1 MDTTVADTL
10 IGTTIDG
17 RYRITGRVA
26 RGGMATVYTAVDD
39 RLERTVALKIIHPSQ
54 ATNVHFVDRF
64 TDEAKTIARL
74 THPNVVAVYDQG
86 RHQGLPYLVMEYVQG
101 RTLRDLLTQRRR
113 LNPVEALAILEQM
126 LAAIA
131 AAHRAGLVHRDVK
144 PENVLVAEAPSGG
157 LANLVDSV
165 VKVADFG
172 LARAVEAS
180 SSDDSGQLMAT
191 VAYVAPELVT
201 DGRSD
206 ARSDVYSAGI
216 VLFEMLTGKVPYD
229 GGEPVEIAWRHVDND
244 VPAPSSVV
252 KGLPKALDDLVARAT
267 RRDPGARPT
276 DAGALLAE
284 VQVVRDDLGAANV
297 ETALLRQVP
306 QRPPAA
312 DATTVVP
319 ALTSP
324 FPRSGGDRPTWARLP
339 DQGGGTVHR
348 GGQRRRSAPPMPAA
362 AHGGGTDRRRVLIMV
377 AVALMVLTVVGSTWW
392 VMVGR
397 YTDAPQL
404 VNATRQIAEQQATTG
419 GFSIRY
425 DDGRYDENTP
435 KDVVL
440 AQNPPAGENML
451 KGGVLDV
458 TLSLG
463 PERYQVPDIVGLE
476 QAAAKGELDGAKL
489 KVKEGTAK
497 YSDTVPQGVVIS
509 SDPKAGESLKPGE
522 TVTIV
527 VSKGKAP
534 ISVPDVKGKS
544 IDEARAQLQGLGL
557 RVLEE
562 RQDSD
567 EPANSI
573 LSQSPDPGT
582 GVEKDTEIKLR
593 ISNGPPLVTVP
604 DLTNQPCP
612 QAQQTLEG
620 MNLRVRVQFNP
631 NGLVRQQSPGGNTQ
645 VPPQTEV
652 VLNCL

>member
-26 RGGMATVYTAVDD
+26 RGGMATVYTATDE

-157 LANLVDSV
+157 VGNLVDAV

-180 SSDDSGQLMAT
+180 SADDSGQLMAT

-201 DGRSD
+201 DGHAD
-206 ARSDVYSAGI
+206 ARTDVYSAGI
-216 VLFEMLTGKVPYD
+216 VLFEMLTGRVPFD
-229 GGEPVEIAWRHVDND
+229 GDDPVAVAWQHVDND
-244 VPAPSSVV
+244 VPAPSGVV
-252 KGLPKALDDLVARAT
+252 KGLPSVLDDLVARAT

-284 VQVVRDDLGAANV
+284 VQTVRDDLGAANV

-306 QRPPAA
+306 ASRTAVA

-319 ALTSP
+319 AVT
-324 FPRSGGDRPTWARLP
+324 DRPTWARLP
-339 DQGGGTVHR
+339 GQAPARGQEYTAGRVPRSRSRSGGV
-348 GGQRRRSAPPMPAA
+348 
-362 AHGGGTDRRRVLIMV
+362 DRRKIFLSAAI
-377 AVALMVLTVVGSTWW
+377 ALMLIVVIGSTWW
-392 VMVGR
+392 VFLGR
-397 YTDAPQL
+397 YSDAPTM
-404 VNATRQIAEQQATTG
+404 VNMTKAQAELYAKQN
-419 GFSIRY
+419 GFDLFYAEGQFS
-425 DDGRYDENTP
+425 ENVA
-435 KDVVL
+435 KDTVV
-440 AQNPPAGENML
+440 AQDPAAGERIVR
-451 KGGVLDV
+451 GGAITL

-463 PERYQVPDIVGLE
+463 KERFAVPDLAGLE
-476 QAAAKGELDGAKL
+476 LTAAQGELEQMGL
-489 KVKEGTAK
+489 KIKKGGHQ
-497 YSDTVPQGVVIS
+497 YSDTIPEGAVIS
-509 SDPKAGESLKPGE
+509 SDPKSGTELKRGD
-522 TVTIV
+522 TVTV
-527 VSKGKAP
+527 VTSDGKAP
-534 ISVPDVKGKS
+534 IQVPELVGKNINDVRN
-544 IDEARAQLQGLGL
+544 ELAGLGL
-557 RVLEE
+557 QAQE
-562 RQDSD
+562 RYKDSD
-567 EPANSI
+567 QPADTVI
-573 LSQSPDPGT
+573 AQTPKPGT
-582 GVEKDTEIKLR
+582 GAARDDVVTLDVSK
-593 ISNGPPLVTVP
+593 GPPLVTVP
-604 DLTNQPCP
+604 DLTNQPCR
-612 QAQQTLEG
+612 QAEATLRGMGLNVHIDFNADAFVRSQQ
-620 MNLRVRVQFNP
+620 
-631 NGLVRQQSPGGNTQ
+631 PGGNTP
-645 VPPQTEV
+645 VAPGSEV
-652 VLNCL
+652 RIQCF

>member
-101 RTLRDLLTQRRR
+101 RTLRDLLSQRRR

-157 LANLVDSV
+157 IANLVDSV

-180 SSDDSGQLMAT
+180 STDESGQLMAT

-201 DGRSD
+201 DGHAD
-206 ARSDVYSAGI
+206 ARTDVYSAGI
-216 VLFEMLTGKVPYD
+216 VLFEMLTGRVPYD
-229 GGEPVEIAWRHVDND
+229 GGEPVEVAWQHVDND
-244 VPAPSSVV
+244 VPAPSSIV
-252 KGLPKALDDLVARAT
+252 KGLPSVLDDLVARAT
-267 RRDPGARPT
+267 RRDAGARPT

-306 QRPPAA
+306 ARPPAA
-312 DATTVVP
+312 DATALVPTVTSVFP
-319 ALTSP
+319 AAS
-324 FPRSGGDRPTWARLP
+324 DRPTWARLP
-339 DQGGGTVHR
+339 EQNPR
-348 GGQRRRSAPPMPAA
+348 GQRRRGAPAPFPDGPADRF
-362 AHGGGTDRRRVLIMV
+362 GDRRRIFIIA
-377 AVALMVLTVVGSTWW
+377 AVSLMVLTVVFSTWW
-392 VMVGR
+392 VTAGR
-397 YTDAPQL
+397 YTDAPQF
-404 VNATRQIAEQQATTG
+404 VNMTRSQAEQEAKAK
-419 GFSIRY
+419 GFSVSF
-425 DDGRYDENTP
+425 DDGRYDENIP

-440 AQNPPAGENML
+440 AQDPPARERL
-451 KGGVLDV
+451 VKGGQLTL

-463 PERYQVPDIVGLE
+463 QERYPVPDVVGVE
-476 QAAAKGELDGAKL
+476 KAAAKGEIEGTKL
-489 KVKEGTAK
+489 KFKEGDGK
-497 YSDTVPQGVVIS
+497 YSDDVPQGVVIS
-509 SDPKAGESLKPGE
+509 VTPNVGDLLKPGA
-522 TVTIV
+522 TVTV
-527 VSKGKAP
+527 VISKGKAP
-534 ISVPDVKGKS
+534 ITVPDVKGKN
-544 IDEARAQLQGLGL
+544 INDARNQLQGLGL
-557 RVLEE
+557 VVVE
-562 RQDSD
+562 QYKDSD
-567 EPANSI
+567 QPADTVI
-573 LSQSPDPGT
+573 GQSPGPESGA
-582 GVEKDTEIKLR
+582 EKDDEIKLDV
-593 ISNGPPLVTVP
+593 SKGPPQVNVP
-604 DLTNQPCP
+604 DLTNQPCQ
-612 QAQQTLEG
+612 QAAQTLQSSG
-620 MNLRVRVQFNP
+620 LQARINFNP
-631 NGLVRQQSPGGNTQ
+631 NGLVRQQNPGPNTP

>member
-26 RGGMATVYTAVDD
+26 RGGMATVYTATDE

-74 THPNVVAVYDQG
+74 THPNIVAVYDQG

-157 LANLVDSV
+157 AGNLVDSV

-180 SSDDSGQLMAT
+180 TADDSGQLMAT

-201 DGRSD
+201 DGHAD
-206 ARSDVYSAGI
+206 ARTDVYSAGI
-216 VLFEMLTGKVPYD
+216 VLFEMLTGRVPFD
-229 GGEPVEIAWRHVDND
+229 GDDPVAVAWEHVDND

-252 KGLPKALDDLVARAT
+252 KGLPSVLDDLTARAT

-284 VQVVRDDLGAANV
+284 VQTVRDDLGAANV

-306 QRPPAA
+306 ASRAAMA

-319 ALTSP
+319 AVA
-324 FPRSGGDRPTWARLP
+324 DRPPWARLP
-339 DQGGGTVHR
+339 GQNGPSGPGGPPPR
-348 GGQRRRSAPPMPAA
+348 GQEYTAGRVPRSRSQKSGP
-362 AHGGGTDRRRVLIMV
+362 DRRKIFLSAAI
-377 AVALMVLTVVGSTWW
+377 AVMVLVVVGSTWW
-392 VMVGR
+392 VFLGR
-397 YTDAPQL
+397 YSDAPAM
-404 VNATRQIAEQQATTG
+404 VNMTKAQAELFADQN
-419 GFSIRY
+419 GFELFY
-425 DDGRYDENTP
+425 AEGQFNENIP
-435 KDVVL
+435 KDTVVNQDP
-440 AQNPPAGENML
+440 AAGERIVR
-451 KGGVLDV
+451 GGAITL

-463 PERYQVPDIVGLE
+463 KERFGVPDLAGLE
-476 QAAAKGELDGAKL
+476 LTAAQGELEQLGL
-489 KVKEGTAK
+489 KIKKGNHQ
-497 YSDTVPQGVVIS
+497 YSDTIPEGAVIS
-509 SDPKAGESLKPGE
+509 SDPKAGTELKRGD
-522 TVTIV
+522 TVTV
-527 VSKGKAP
+527 VTSDGKAP
-534 ISVPDVKGKS
+534 IQVPDLVGKN
-544 IDEARAQLQGLGL
+544 INDVRNELAGLGL
-557 RVLEE
+557 QAQE
-562 RQDSD
+562 RYKDSD
-567 EPANSI
+567 QPADTVI
-573 LSQSPDPGT
+573 AQTPKPGT
-582 GVEKDTEIKLR
+582 GAARDDVVTLDVSK
-593 ISNGPPLVTVP
+593 GPPLVTVP
-604 DLTNQPCP
+604 DLTNQPCR
-612 QAQQTLEG
+612 QAEATLKGMGLNVHIDFNADAFVRSQQ
-620 MNLRVRVQFNP
+620 P
-631 NGLVRQQSPGGNTQ
+631 AGNTQ
-645 VPPQTEV
+645 VAPGSEV
-652 VLNCL
+652 RIQCF